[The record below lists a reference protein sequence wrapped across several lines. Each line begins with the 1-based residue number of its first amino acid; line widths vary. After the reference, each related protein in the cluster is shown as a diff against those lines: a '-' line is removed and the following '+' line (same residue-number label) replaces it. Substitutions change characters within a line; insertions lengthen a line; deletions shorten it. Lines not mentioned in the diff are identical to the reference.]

1 MARKLIFLF
10 LIHVWLEGS
19 LAQHSPFSL
28 QAAVDALHR
37 REAQLALKDNYNVP
51 MRYGIPQGAAAGV
64 AQEQDY
70 WDDDTEVGP
79 ASFTP
84 TQHNNNR
91 HRLNRILAKYLA
103 REEDNARNTGGL
115 GTSGGYEFDEDN
127 YLPEEKKRSSFFRE
141 RDGKDDP
148 SAVLMREQNNQPYD
162 HSELT
167 DQFLKEIE
175 EARELDR
182 EERYKE
188 ALRRIWE
195 RYQQQEN
202 ELEGDIF
209 EDQKRM
215 TPQPNYYIG
224 PLMQKKRT
232 YPVLPWLPMSRR
244 KRFPVAKRSP
254 KMPFDETS
262 KVSVERVP
270 EELRELFGK
279 STEEKKKRST
289 DDQSA
294 ATTTEKKNET
304 STSATIEPQTE
315 HPPHGGHHHKEHK
328 HRKRSDHVHESQ
340 EEDEEDSEEHEPE
353 HEEHEEHEEEDEEEH
368 DDFEDEDEAQK
379 KKREVSGK
387 RMQKRSNLEVVKED
401 QILPGDLSNFR
412 GKKSIQWSKYFGID
426 RRKKSGY
433 ESGDSKKQES
443 IDDDEIDEEKRRK
456 KNVDPERL
464 NNMGK
469 KLQSIEDLIIDE
481 TVKYTGAHEG
491 IADPEEIAR
500 LKDHVVSRLATAYSL
515 EKMRR
520 ALEKLRQSVDNE
532 NHLLRNVVESEPKSD
547 DDSDIENQ
555 KRLSVKKEKVEFQ
568 GLHHSINTPNNEKSK
583 DLQGNSMTSD
593 IDEDTADKKK
603 KKEKKSNGYQ
613 RYPEIPNE
621 MNDFEEELGAGHY
634 EPLNDAYL
642 GNKNYVPGSSNQCP
656 LIDSMAQRCRGVD
669 LLSGDINQELLPICG
684 VHQICYLCGTSQV
697 ACDFQYLA
705 EADSICGHNN
715 ECQSAAR
722 SVLMILRGSPG
733 PQLGPKECIKN
744 PCLNR
749 AMREIGL

>member
-51 MRYGIPQGAAAGV
+51 MRYAGIPQPAAI
-64 AQEQDY
+64 QEQDY
-70 WDDDTEVGP
+70 WDDETETGP
-79 ASFTP
+79 FTP
-84 TQHNNNR
+84 TQHSNNR
-91 HRLNRILAKYLA
+91 HRLNRMLAKYLA
-103 REEDNARNTGGL
+103 REEDNARTVGGL
-115 GTSGGYEFDEDN
+115 GAGPSGYEFDDDN

-141 RDGKDDP
+141 RDDSQP
-148 SAVLMREQNNQPYD
+148 ALIHEPVNQQPYD

-202 ELEGDIF
+202 ELESDIF

-224 PLMQKKRT
+224 PLMQKKRS

-270 EELRELFGK
+270 DELRELFGK
-279 STEEKKKRST
+279 PNEEKKKRST
-289 DDQSA
+289 DGQAQASTD
-294 ATTTEKKNET
+294 TTTEKKNET
-304 STSATIEPQTE
+304 STSAPIEPQTE

-328 HRKRSDHVHESQ
+328 HRKRSDHFHDSQ
-340 EEDEEDSEEHEPE
+340 EEEEEDSEENQDNDEPME
-353 HEEHEEHEEEDEEEH
+353 EEEDSEEQERVL
-368 DDFEDEDEAQK
+368 DEEDEPVK
-379 KKREVSGK
+379 KKRELTGK

-433 ESGDSKKQES
+433 DNASPKNTME
-443 IDDDEIDEEKRRK
+443 DEENEEDKRK
-456 KNVDPERL
+456 KKNIDPERL
-464 NNMGK
+464 SNMGK

-532 NHLLRNVVESEPKSD
+532 NHLLRNVVESESKSED
-547 DDSDIENQ
+547 DDIENQ

-583 DLQGNSMTSD
+583 GLQGNSMAPDSD
-593 IDEDTADKKK
+593 DDEEDKKK
-603 KKEKKSNGYQ
+603 KKQKKRNGFQ
-613 RYPEIPNE
+613 RYPELPNE
-621 MNDFEEELGAGHY
+621 VNEFEEELGAGHY

>member
-10 LIHVWLEGS
+10 LIQIWLEGS

-37 REAQLALKDNYNVP
+37 REAQLALKDNYRAP
-51 MRYGIPQGAAAGV
+51 MRYGISPAKI
-64 AQEQDY
+64 QEQDY
-70 WDDDTEVGP
+70 WDDESDAGP
-79 ASFTP
+79 SSYTP
-84 TQHNNNR
+84 TQHSNNR
-91 HRLNRILAKYLA
+91 HKLNRILAKYLA
-103 REEDNARNTGGL
+103 REEDNARSNAGGL
-115 GTSGGYEFDEDN
+115 GAGYDFDDGN

-141 RDGKDDP
+141 REDP
-148 SAVLMREQNNQPYD
+148 SSAIIRESNSQPYD

-202 ELEGDIF
+202 ELENDIF
-209 EDQKRM
+209 EDQKR

-254 KMPFDETS
+254 KMPFDETA
-262 KVSVERVP
+262 KVSAEKVP
-270 EELRELFGK
+270 DELRELFGK
-279 STEEKKKRST
+279 SNEEKKKRSADTQSST
-289 DDQSA
+289 D
-294 ATTTEKKNET
+294 TTTEKKNET
-304 STSATIEPQTE
+304 TAAATTAPQTE

-328 HRKRSDHVHESQ
+328 HRKRSDHVHDSQ
-340 EEDEEDSEEHEPE
+340 EEDEEDSEEHEQE
-353 HEEHEEHEEEDEEEH
+353 HEEHDEEEEEEH
-368 DDFEDEDEAQK
+368 DEFEDEDEAEK

-387 RMQKRSNLEVVKED
+387 RMQKRSNLEVLKED
-401 QILPGDLSNFR
+401 QILPGDLSNIR
-412 GKKSIQWSKYFGID
+412 GKKSIDWSKYFGID
-426 RRKKSGY
+426 RRKKSEHDNEY
-433 ESGDSKKQES
+433 SKKQKS
-443 IDDDEIDEEKRRK
+443 IDEDEADADKRK
-456 KNVDPERL
+456 KKNIDPERL
-464 NNMGK
+464 SSMGK

-532 NHLLRNVVESEPKSD
+532 NHLLRNVVENEPKSD
-547 DDSDIENQ
+547 DDSDIENE
-555 KRLSVKKEKVEFQ
+555 KRLSVKKEKVDYH
-568 GLHHSINTPNNEKSK
+568 GLHHSINSPNNDKSK
-583 DLQGNSMTSD
+583 DLHGNSMSSD
-593 IDEDTADKKK
+593 VNEEDEEKKK
-603 KKEKKSNGYQ
+603 KKQKKRNGYQ
-613 RYPEIPNE
+613 RYPEIPNDVS
-621 MNDFEEELGAGHY
+621 DFEEELGAGHY

-656 LIDSMAQRCRGVD
+656 LIDSMAQRCRDVD
-669 LLSGDINQELLPICG
+669 ILSGDLNQELLPICG
-684 VHQICYLCGTSQV
+684 VHQICYLCGTSPV
-697 ACDFQYLA
+697 SCDFQYLA

-715 ECQSAAR
+715 DCQSAAR